1 MLKRLFDI
9 ICSLFGIIVLGPL
22 FLVVCLIQ
30 LISSGFPIF
39 YIQKRVGKN
48 SIDFN
53 LYKFRTMK
61 INSDKHSLLT
71 VGIRDERVTQFGYY
85 LRKSKIDELPQ
96 LFNVLFGTMSFVGP
110 RPEVRIYV
118 NLYNERQ
125 CQVLSVKP
133 GITDYASIEFINEN
147 ELLSQTKEPEK
158 TYIIDIMPRKL
169 ELNLKYIS
177 DQSFLIDL
185 KIIVKT
191 ILKIVK

>member
-1 MLKRLFDI
+1 
-9 ICSLFGIIVLGPL
+9 VLGPL